1 MNSRRSAPRVAI
13 VTSICTLV
21 IGAVGLFVMVFLNA
35 FVLDEYD
42 AYGEVPIPGT
52 AGLELPQGEVTVS
65 LHTMVTGSGSGLP
78 VPPLRLHVSAPD
90 GAADPVLTESIGGT
104 TTVNNDARVRV
115 WVMQVSS
122 PGVYEISVDGQV
134 QGYINPRLAFG
145 HGSQYGWL
153 LWLFGGLAA
162 LGVLGLITGMMWSAR
177 ESKRARPISAV
188 GPEPMP
194 PYPAMPGGYQPTNY
208 QPTSYQPTDQAV
220 RLEQLK
226 TIAALRDTGA
236 LTEAEFEAEKRRI
249 LEN

>member
-21 IGAVGLFVMVFLNA
+21 TGAVGLFVMIFLNA

-42 AYGEVPIPGT
+42 AYGEVPIPG
-52 AGLELPQGEVTVS
+52 AASLDLPRGEVTVS
-65 LHTMVTGSGSGLP
+65 LHAMVTGSGSGLP
-78 VPPLRLHVSAPD
+78 VPPLRLRVSGPE
-90 GAADPVLTESIGGT
+90 GAAEPVLTESVGGT

-115 WVMQVSS
+115 WVMQVSTA
-122 PGVYEISVDGQV
+122 GTYEISTDGQV

-162 LGVLGLITGMMWSAR
+162 LGVLEVIASVMWSAR
-177 ESKRARPISAV
+177 ESRQARPVAVV
-188 GPEPMP
+188 GPQWATPH
-194 PYPAMPGGYQPTNY
+194 PAVPG
-208 QPTSYQPTDQAV
+208 SYQPTDQAI

-249 LEN
+249 LNS

>member
-1 MNSRRSAPRVAI
+1 MNSRRSAPRAAI

-21 IGAVGLFVMVFLNA
+21 VGAIGLFVMIFLNA

-52 AGLELPQGEVTVS
+52 ASLDLPQGEVTVS

-78 VPPLRLHVSAPD
+78 VPPLRLHVSAPE
-90 GAADPVLTESIGGT
+90 GTADPVVTESIGGT

-115 WVMQVSS
+115 WVMQVS
-122 PGVYEISVDGQV
+122 GAGAYEISVDGQV

-153 LWLFGGLAA
+153 SWLFGGLTA
-162 LGVLGLITGMMWSAR
+162 LGVLALICSVMWSAR
-177 ESKRARPISAV
+177 ENKRARPLSDLSFEPIPPHPAV
-188 GPEPMP
+188 PT
-194 PYPAMPGGYQPTNY
+194 GYQPH
-208 QPTSYQPTDQAV
+208 SYQPTDQGI

-226 TIAALRDTGA
+226 TIAALRDSGA
-236 LTEAEFEAEKRRI
+236 LTDAEFEAEKRRI
-249 LEN
+249 LES

>member
-1 MNSRRSAPRVAI
+1 MSNRRSAPRVAI
-13 VTSICTLV
+13 VASICTLV
-21 IGAVGLFVMVFLNA
+21 IGGVGLFVMLFLNA

-42 AYGEVPIPGT
+42 AYGEVPIPGS
-52 AGLELPQGEVTVS
+52 AGLELPRGEVAVS

-104 TTVNNDARVRV
+104 TTVNNDARVRM
-115 WVMQVSS
+115 WVMQISD
-122 PGVYEISVDGQV
+122 PGVYQISVDGQV

-145 HGSQYGWL
+145 HGSEYGWV
-153 LWLFGGLAA
+153 LWLLGGLTAV
-162 LGVLGLITGMMWSAR
+162 GVLGLIAGVMWSAR
-177 ESKRARPISAV
+177 ENKRARPISAV
-188 GPEPMP
+188 GLGQIP
-194 PYPAMPGGYQPTNY
+194 PQPAVRG
-208 QPTSYQPTDQAV
+208 SYQPTDQAV

-249 LEN
+249 LES

>member
-1 MNSRRSAPRVAI
+1 MNSRRSAPRAAI
-13 VTSICTLV
+13 VASICTLV
-21 IGAVGLFVMVFLNA
+21 IGAVGLFVMIFLNA

-42 AYGEVPIPGT
+42 AYGEVSIPGS
-52 AGLELPQGEVTVS
+52 ASLDLPQGEVTVS

-78 VPPLRLHVSAPD
+78 VPPLRLHVSAPE

-122 PGVYEISVDGQV
+122 AGAYEISADGQV
-134 QGYINPRLAFG
+134 QGYIDPRLAFG

-153 LWLFGGLAA
+153 SWLFGGLTA
-162 LGVLGLITGMMWSAR
+162 LGVPALICSVMWSAR
-177 ESKRARPISAV
+177 ADKQPRPLPSSGFEPIPPQSAAPI
-188 GPEPMP
+188 GP
-194 PYPAMPGGYQPTNY
+194 QPN
-208 QPTSYQPTDQAV
+208 SYQPTDQGI

-226 TIAALRDTGA
+226 TIAALRESGA

-249 LEN
+249 LES

>member
-1 MNSRRSAPRVAI
+1 MNSRRSAPRIAI
-13 VTSICTLV
+13 ATSISTLV
-21 IGAVGLFVMVFLNA
+21 IGAVGLFAMVFLNA

-42 AYGEVPIPGT
+42 AYGEVSIPGT
-52 AGLELPQGEVTVS
+52 ASLELPQGEVTVS

-78 VPPLRLHVSAPD
+78 VPPLRLRVSAPD

-115 WVMQVSS
+115 WVMQVSRA
-122 PGVYEISVDGQV
+122 GVYEISVDGQV

-145 HGSQYGWL
+145 HGSEYGWL

-162 LGVLGLITGMMWSAR
+162 LGVVELIASVMWSAR
-177 ESKRARPISAV
+177 ESKRARPISAL
-188 GPEPMP
+188 GPGVPT
-194 PYPAMPGGYQPTNY
+194 GYHPT
-208 QPTSYQPTDQAV
+208 TYQPTDQAI

-226 TIAALRDTGA
+226 TIAALRDSGA

-249 LEN
+249 LES

>member
-1 MNSRRSAPRVAI
+1 MNSRRSAPRVAT

-42 AYGEVPIPGT
+42 AYGEVPIPGS
-52 AGLELPQGEVTVS
+52 GSLELPEGEVTVS

-78 VPPLRLHVSAPD
+78 VPPLRLHITAPE
-90 GAADPVLTESIGGT
+90 GAADPVLTETIGGT

-122 PGVYEISVDGQV
+122 PGDYEISAEGQV
-134 QGYINPRLAFG
+134 QGYINPQLAFG

-153 LWLFGGLAA
+153 VWLFGGLAA
-162 LGVLGLITGMMWSAR
+162 LGVLSLIAAVMWSAR
-177 ESKRARPISAV
+177 VGKRARPISSAGLQPVPPQPAV
-188 GPEPMP
+188 
-194 PYPAMPGGYQPTNY
+194 PGSYQPS
-208 QPTSYQPTDQAV
+208 SYQPTDQAI

-226 TIAALRDTGA
+226 TLAALRDTGA
-236 LTEAEFEAEKRRI
+236 LTESEFEAEKRRI
-249 LEN
+249 LES